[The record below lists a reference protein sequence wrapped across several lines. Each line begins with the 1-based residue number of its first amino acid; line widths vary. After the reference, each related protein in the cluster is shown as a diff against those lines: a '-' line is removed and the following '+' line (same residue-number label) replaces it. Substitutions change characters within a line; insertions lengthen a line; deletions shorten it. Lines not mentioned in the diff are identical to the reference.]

1 VLDTATCAVCHTPL
15 PPHGR
20 CEGACRERACG
31 ERARRQAEER
41 LARATALRDRS
52 AAALGVAEPAAY
64 RVKVVPSVDAPATP
78 LPKRRRRALRAH
90 LARILDEAA
99 ALGPP
104 SGPPDPGPP
113 APPPPAPDVEAVLGG
128 ACAQC
133 RGACC
138 GAGGEH
144 AYLTA
149 ERMRRYLAAHPTLTA
164 ADALEAYAG
173 RVPAVT
179 TRRSCVY
186 HGTAGC
192 ALPREMRADVCNRH
206 YCESLWRFRADL
218 ADGEAPRA
226 FFAAVDGEGAPRRGA
241 FVDVREVR
249 VARRAGAGRAP

>member
-1 VLDTATCAVCHTPL
+1 MGLLPPPCPVLDTATCAVCHTPL

-20 CEGACRERACG
+20 CEGACRERACH

-78 LPKRRRRALRAH
+78 LPKRR
-90 LARILDEAA
+90 
-99 ALGPP
+99 
-104 SGPPDPGPP
+104 
-113 APPPPAPDVEAVLGG
+113 
-128 ACAQC
+128 